1 MNITMLKSSSYFAAV
16 DYNEDKVRES
26 RANLQLGT
34 EPSVE
39 LVATR
44 NFPVFDASII
54 SAAAKKKIMDDWCA
68 SSRTVNRQ
76 VHIVVSCKGHTNTV
90 GELKDAALMLL
101 DKSGYA
107 KCPTL
112 VYAHRDTDDLHVHA
126 ALPRFL

>member
-68 SSRTVNRQ
+68 SSRTVNR
-76 VHIVVSCKGHTNTV
+76 
-90 GELKDAALMLL
+90 
-101 DKSGYA
+101 
-107 KCPTL
+107 
-112 VYAHRDTDDLHVHA
+112 
-126 ALPRFL
+126 